1 MADMNGKIVLV
12 TGATSGIGK
21 VTARALA
28 QMGAHVVIVG
38 RNAER
43 TRQTA
48 EELKAATGSQK
59 IDFMLAD
66 LSSMAAVRK
75 LAEEFLAKYDR
86 LNVLVNNA
94 GAVNMS
100 RETTVD
106 GYELTFATNHLAYF
120 LLANMLLPALEK
132 GAPAR
137 VVNVASEAH
146 RGKRIDFEDLMAT
159 RGYSI
164 FQQYGR
170 SKLANILFTR
180 ELSRRVAGKG
190 ITVNSLHPGVIA
202 SNFFAKPGLWGV
214 LGKIGGL
221 FMIGNEE
228 GAQTSIYLA
237 SSPDVEGVTGQY
249 FAKSRAKHPSRAA
262 QDDEAARKLWEVSE
276 ELTAYR
282 PA

>member
-12 TGATSGIGK
+12 TGATAGIGK

-43 TRQTA
+43 TKQTA
-48 EELKAATGSQK
+48 EELKEATGNQK
-59 IDFMLAD
+59 IDYLLAD
-66 LSSMAAVRK
+66 LSSMAAVRR

-94 GAVNMS
+94 GAVNMT

-120 LLANMLLPALEK
+120 LLTNMLLPALEK

-146 RGKRIDFEDLMAT
+146 RRQRIDFDDLMAT
-159 RGYSI
+159 GGYAT
-164 FQQYGR
+164 FRQYGR

-190 ITVNSLHPGVIA
+190 ITANSLHPGVVA
-202 SNFFAKPGLWGV
+202 SNFLAKPGLWGV
-214 LGKIGGL
+214 IGKIAGL
-221 FMIGNEE
+221 FMINNEA

-249 FAKSRAKHPSRAA
+249 FAKSRAKNPSLEA

-276 ELTAYR
+276 QLTTK
-282 PA
+282 PAA